1 MSSAKLQRVTK
12 EIWDI
17 LALTHDGT
25 STMKFSKLQMLTTKF
40 KSIKMNEDET
50 FFEAILN
57 LMIW

>member
-17 LALTHDGT
+17 LALTHEGT
-25 STMKFSKLQMLTTKF
+25 STMKFLKLQMLTTKF

>member
-17 LALTHDGT
+17 LALTHEGT

>member
-17 LALTHDGT
+17 LALTREGT